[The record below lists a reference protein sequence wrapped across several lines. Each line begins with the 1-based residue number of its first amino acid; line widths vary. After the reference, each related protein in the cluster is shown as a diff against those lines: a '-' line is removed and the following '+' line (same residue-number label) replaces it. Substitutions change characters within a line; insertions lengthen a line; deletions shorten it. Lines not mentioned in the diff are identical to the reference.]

1 VVTGKKEIMM
11 AAASKLFISST
22 FFPNSE
28 SFVAA
33 LKTIEILERDK
44 VLENIWE
51 KGKGFMDG
59 IQALIDKHNVGAE
72 LTGIPPM
79 FYITFKADDTGA
91 YKAKRTDF
99 YTELIRKGFFFT
111 PFHHGY
117 ISYRHTQADLDLTL
131 KAIDESLAFI
141 KDKYK

>member
-1 VVTGKKEIMM
+1 L
-11 AAASKLFISST
+11 S
-22 FFPNSE
+22 
-28 SFVAA
+28 
-33 LKTIEILERDK
+33 
-44 VLENIWE
+44 
-51 KGKGFMDG
+51 
-59 IQALIDKHNVGAE
+59 AE

-79 FYITFKADDTGA
+79 FYITFKSDDTGA

-117 ISYRHTQADLDLTL
+117 ISYRHTQKDLDLTL
-131 KAIDESLAFI
+131 NAIDESLAFI